1 MHSVQQVEA
10 CTLADTV
17 KTALTDSTFSFT
29 SCGINTFLAL
39 VLPVRAFEADTY
51 TRMVAVASL
60 DMDCDVGRYFYMC
73 SRPPAADDEGQCKTF
88 KWATAPYQ

>member
-1 MHSVQQVEA
+1 MLQPLEAGSSTKGLQAQAVPLFLKSIHRLAWCYMHSVQQVEA
-10 CTLADTV
+10 CTLADKV

-51 TRMVAVASL
+51 GS
-60 DMDCDVGRYFYMC
+60 
-73 SRPPAADDEGQCKTF
+73 SGQF
-88 KWATAPYQ
+88 GH